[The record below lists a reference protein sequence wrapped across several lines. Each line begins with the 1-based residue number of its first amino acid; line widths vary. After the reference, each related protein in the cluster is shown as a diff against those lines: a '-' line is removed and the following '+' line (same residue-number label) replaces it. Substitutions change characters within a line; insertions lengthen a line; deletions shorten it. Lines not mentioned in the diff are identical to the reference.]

1 MLKKLNSMFRPH
13 EERKL
18 SESRGNKEWQKE
30 ECEIRLVRST
40 SLYLMGECHQSLGS
54 SLKRSKSA
62 VSVSSSLHNITAEDR
77 VWMLS
82 RTQHCLQY
90 LQDLIVLRK
99 QYQPVSNLNK
109 CKENR
114 PDPSSASTKPCKSS
128 KKVSASKHT
137 SKVDVKDPHGT
148 SLKKNSTVPSW
159 LAFIPP
165 ANIPKAD
172 CLVIVTFLV
181 ERAFCMKISSCI
193 SYAATKP
200 KGESKPA
207 PVSTEAETLAY
218 FDSVIAGFD
227 QENKPKV
234 HPADDTHID
243 VDFVIATSTSEH
255 SLHSNWILKTPRRYS
270 IDIGHL
276 TKTDHLSRRHSDW
289 IGSSLKRIDRRPMYL
304 PKLVESPIH
313 TLRFKPRARGEDDEF

>member
-18 SESRGNKEWQKE
+18 SESGGNKDWQRE

-62 VSVSSSLHNITAEDR
+62 VSVSSSLYNITAEDR

-82 RTQHCLQY
+82 RTQDCLQY

-99 QYQPVSNLNK
+99 QYRPVSNLNK

-114 PDPSSASTKPCKSS
+114 SDLSSASTKPCKSS

-137 SKVDVKDPHGT
+137 SK
-148 SLKKNSTVPSW
+148 
-159 LAFIPP
+159 
-165 ANIPKAD
+165 
-172 CLVIVTFLV
+172 
-181 ERAFCMKISSCI
+181 
-193 SYAATKP
+193 KP

-207 PVSTEAETLAY
+207 PLSTEAETLAY

-227 QENKPKV
+227 QENNLKV
-234 HPADDTHID
+234 HPADDPHID

-276 TKTDHLSRRHSDW
+276 TKTDHLPRRHSDW
-289 IGSSLKRIDRRPMYL
+289 IGSSLKRFERRPMYL

>member
-18 SESRGNKEWQKE
+18 IEPRGNEEWQRE

-40 SLYLMGECHQSLGS
+40 SLYLTGECHQNLGS
-54 SLKRSKSA
+54 SLKRSKSD
-62 VSVSSSLHNITAEDR
+62 VSVHSTLYNITAEDP

-82 RTQHCLQY
+82 RTQDCLQY

-99 QYQPVSNLNK
+99 QYQPVSNLSK
-109 CKENR
+109 CKENG
-114 PDPSSASTKPCKSS
+114 PDPCSASTKPCKSN
-128 KKVSASKHT
+128 KKWTASKHT
-137 SKVDVKDPHGT
+137 SK
-148 SLKKNSTVPSW
+148 
-159 LAFIPP
+159 
-165 ANIPKAD
+165 
-172 CLVIVTFLV
+172 
-181 ERAFCMKISSCI
+181 
-193 SYAATKP
+193 KP

-207 PVSTEAETLAY
+207 PMSTEAETLAY

-227 QENKPKV
+227 QESKPKV

-255 SLHSNWILKTPRRYS
+255 SLHSNWILKSSRRYS
-270 IDIGHL
+270 VEIGHL
-276 TKTDHLSRRHSDW
+276 TKTEELPRRHSDW
-289 IGSSLKRIDRRPMYL
+289 IGSSLKRLERRPIYL

-313 TLRFKPRARGEDDEF
+313 TWRFKPRARDEDDEF